1 MKKTQKLISALALSS
16 LLAACAMPQKE
27 NPDNRAYGQAI
38 KVNTTYEDVANENS
52 WAAEQAKAACPKCKY
67 FSMAE
72 IAGGGSGY
80 NKLIT
85 TFAIFGHNTPITL
98 NNMVKIHITNDY
110 DNSRWIDNIY
120 FSSTFDKEIGPESE
134 TCFTKNMYKG
144 QAVSAVQS
152 VLQQIPV
159 VSSLMFKGMIGE
171 IAWRQQFTFTS
182 KCEGWVSNL
191 DPHAKELGTLYV
203 KNAGNIYTPERL
215 DRVTRTEAGDSW

>member
-1 MKKTQKLISALALSS
+1 MKKKLKLISALALSS

-27 NPDNRAYGQAI
+27 NPDNRAYGQAV

-98 NNMVKIHITNDY
+98 NNMVRIHITNDY

-134 TCFTKNMYKG
+134 TCFIKNMYKG
-144 QAVSAVQS
+144 QAIAAAQTAAGQV
-152 VLQQIPV
+152 PV
-159 VSSLMFKGMIGE
+159 VNNLMVAGMISE
-171 IAWRQQFTFTS
+171 IAWRSQFTFTS

-191 DPHAKELGTLYV
+191 DPHAKELGAFYV
-203 KNAGNIYTPERL
+203 KNAGNTYTVERL
-215 DRVTRTEAGDSW
+215 ERVTRTEAGDSW